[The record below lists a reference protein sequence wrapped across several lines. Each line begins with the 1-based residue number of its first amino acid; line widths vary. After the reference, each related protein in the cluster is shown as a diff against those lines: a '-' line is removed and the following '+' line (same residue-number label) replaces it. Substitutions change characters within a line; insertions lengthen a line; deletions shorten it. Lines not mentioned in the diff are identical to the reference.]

1 VRVGKLG
8 ERGHVLLEIW
18 SWRLLRVGTCVTINE
33 EGTWPSLKLT
43 K

>member
-8 ERGHVLLEIW
+8 ERGHVLWEIW
-18 SWRLLRVGTCVTINE
+18 SWRLLRVGTCVTINK